1 MSILDKTKAVLWAE
15 PTIHSAGCSTFDA
28 QRDCFPACTFAPWLH
43 RYCCRCPSVLCV
55 WCRPKGRGH
64 ARLPQLRRCPLAR
77 ISMHLRR
84 CQSACGVIF
93 QAHVLQTSFLKNISI
108 KSYHSS
114 SLSLQSLQ
122 FLTAAEAE
130 ETQSLQKS
138 NYSSRRQVRICLRCS
153 TRPFLSAN

>member
-55 WCRPKGRGH
+55 WCRPKGTGH
-64 ARLPQLRRCPLAR
+64 ARLPQLRRYPLAR

-93 QAHVLQTSFLKNISI
+93 QANVLQIKNTSKQSHHSISR
-108 KSYHSS
+108 
-114 SLSLQSLQ
+114 SLQSLQ
-122 FLTAAEAE
+122 FLTAAEVE
-130 ETQSLQKS
+130 ETQAGQKS
-138 NYSSRRQVRICLRCS
+138 NYSSRRPVRMCLRCS